1 MSRSHVARAA
11 VLVALLVSSPAL
23 ATPLATIPFHLN
35 GTAIMLPVRIQNSD
49 TLWFA
54 LDTGAAASS
63 VNQPRAE
70 QLGLDFRQRSVAQGA
85 AGSVESRQLGPIDFQ
100 LGTVTLHTETASA
113 FPLVGLAPRM
123 GHVMDGIIGAELFQR
138 YVVEIDYAHSTLRLY
153 EPKDFHYGGKGER
166 LPLTYKINLP
176 YIEAAIRLS
185 DGRRLE
191 GRYVID
197 TGSSQAVILLPAY
210 AARESVQATVTKTV
224 AMSGQAVGGQTESR
238 TGRLAGLDLG
248 SLRLSQP
255 LVSIAQTGPAHFA
268 VEGAAGNIGGSI
280 LKKFRCTFDYARKEM
295 ILDPVSDLAD
305 PVPFDA
311 SGLVLITSGAAFDTI
326 TVSRV
331 IPQSPAE
338 EAGLQV
344 GDQLLSVDGK
354 PVTDLG
360 VVRLRERLRQAGS
373 SVTLAVS
380 RGTRTWTVPLQL
392 RQLL

>member
-1 MSRSHVARAA
+1 
-11 VLVALLVSSPAL
+11 
-23 ATPLATIPFHLN
+23 
-35 GTAIMLPVRIQNSD
+35 
-49 TLWFA
+49 
-54 LDTGAAASS
+54 
-63 VNQPRAE
+63 
-70 QLGLDFRQRSVAQGA
+70 
-85 AGSVESRQLGPIDFQ
+85 
-100 LGTVTLHTETASA
+100 
-113 FPLVGLAPRM
+113 
-123 GHVMDGIIGAELFQR
+123 
-138 YVVEIDYAHSTLRLY
+138 
-153 EPKDFHYGGKGER
+153 
-166 LPLTYKINLP
+166 
-176 YIEAAIRLS
+176 
-185 DGRRLE
+185 
-191 GRYVID
+191 
-197 TGSSQAVILLPAY
+197 
-210 AARESVQATVTKTV
+210 TVTKTV
-224 AMSGQAVGGQTESR
+224 AMSGQAGGGQTESR

-392 RQLL
+392 RQLLERFRPAQRAGLRASPRATNVPRMPISKDQAREVVRRLTQWGTVEELAKRLEPRTEESHPLPASVPRPGDWSAEAR